1 MDRVV
6 AYGIGFVHTSV
17 CAVADAT
24 PDEIRGA
31 ANRASPTGLD
41 HGWEISEDKEFATGE
56 PNPCP
61 CNEHEGRQHWLLV
74 C

>member
-6 AYGIGFVHTSV
+6 AYAIGFVHTSV
-17 CAVADAT
+17 CAVEDAT

-31 ANRASPTGLD
+31 ANSASPTGLG
-41 HGWEISEDKEFATGE
+41 HGWEISLENFASGE
-56 PNPCP
+56 LNGCP
-61 CNEHEGRQHWLLV
+61 CNEHEGRRHWLLV